1 MAAADFFE
9 AQWELLVLLT
19 TANFP
24 AVMLPA
30 YSRNRA
36 YAAFFVTYVCFGVF
50 FLLNYVLAV
59 IYAAYTAQ
67 QRLLEEAA
75 RQRRVH
81 HLAAAFEALDAARAG
96 ALSR

>member
-50 FLLNYVLAV
+50 FLLNYVRSEPAPHPDPRSSFLQN
-59 IYAAYTAQ
+59 ISSTS
-67 QRLLEEAA
+67 
-75 RQRRVH
+75 
-81 HLAAAFEALDAARAG
+81 FEKKCETLFVTTCH
-96 ALSR
+96 